1 MAKLYYT
8 SIEIPQDLL
17 RGYEEKSKIDED
29 MVTYLVKLTG
39 GLTRSEIYEIYLY
52 NNVNVSESSISR
64 SLSNLTD
71 KLILMKTDDKR
82 VGIWGK
88 PNSVYVEVTQD
99 NIEQAK
105 FILKTNSKNI
115 KLKRSEIKLVMSCI
129 NFTLINYSK
138 INQKDLPTEMSNQL
152 LDIFKQLKKI
162 K

>member
-1 MAKLYYT
+1 MAKLYYN
-8 SIEIPQDLL
+8 SIEIPEDLL
-17 RGYEEKSKIDED
+17 TGYEEKSKIDED

-39 GLTRSEIYEIYLY
+39 GLTRSEICEIYLY
-52 NNVNVSESSISR
+52 NNVNISESSISR

-99 NIEQAK
+99 NIEEAK

-115 KLKRSEIKLVMSCI
+115 KLKRAEIKLVMSS
-129 NFTLINYSK
+129 INYVLSTK
-138 INQKDLPTEMSNQL
+138 TDLSTEMSNQL

>member
-1 MAKLYYT
+1 
-8 SIEIPQDLL
+8 
-17 RGYEEKSKIDED
+17 

-39 GLTRSEIYEIYLY
+39 GLTRSEICEIYLY
-52 NNVNVSESSISR
+52 NNVNISESSISR

-99 NIEQAK
+99 NIEEAK

-115 KLKRSEIKLVMSCI
+115 KLKRAEIKLVMSS
-129 NFTLINYSK
+129 INYVLSTK
-138 INQKDLPTEMSNQL
+138 TDLSTEMSNQL